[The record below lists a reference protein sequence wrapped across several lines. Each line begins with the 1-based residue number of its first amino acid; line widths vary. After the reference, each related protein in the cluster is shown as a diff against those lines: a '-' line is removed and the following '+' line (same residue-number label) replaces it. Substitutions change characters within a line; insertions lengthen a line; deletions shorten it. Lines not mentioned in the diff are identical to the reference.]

1 MNKIIKLLTIIIAP
15 LTLCL
20 LILWQMFFVQS
31 VNHYAVSTAVIILSL
46 LPFFLSFEKK
56 DHTTREITLIATLIA
71 LAVVSRAVFYL
82 IPSIKPFAAVV
93 IISAV
98 CLGAEK
104 GYIIGAFTAFISNFI
119 FGQGFWTP
127 YQMLALGLVGLLA
140 GLLFKK
146 IKANKYTMASV
157 GFVLI
162 FVVYALI
169 VDLSSVL
176 MMSGEHITLSGTI
189 AIYTAGIPFNL
200 VFAVATAICLFFF
213 GEPFVKKIDRI
224 NAKFALA

>member
-20 LILWQMFFVQS
+20 LILWQMFFAQS

-46 LPFFLSFEKK
+46 LPFFLSSEKK
-56 DHTTREITLIATLIA
+56 EHTTREITLIATLIA

-146 IKANKYTMASV
+146 IKANKYTMAAV

-224 NAKFALA
+224 NTKFALA

>member
-20 LILWQMFFVQS
+20 LILWQMFFSQS

-56 DHTTREITLIATLIA
+56 EHTTREITLIATLIA

-146 IKANKYTMASV
+146 IKANKYTMAAV

-224 NAKFALA
+224 NTKFALA

>member
-224 NAKFALA
+224 NTKFALA

>member
-1 MNKIIKLLTIIIAP
+1 MNKTIKVLTI
-15 LTLCL
+15 LTIPVVLCL
-20 LILWQMFFVQS
+20 LIIWQMLFSQS
-31 VNHYAVSTAVIILSL
+31 VNHYLVSTIIIVLSI
-46 LPFFLSFEKK
+46 LPFLISFEKK
-56 DHTTREITLIATLIA
+56 EHTTREITLIATLIA

-82 IPSIKPFAAVV
+82 IPNIKPFAAVV
-93 IISAV
+93 IISAI

-127 YQMLALGLVGLLA
+127 YQMLALGMVGLLA
-140 GLLFKK
+140 GLIFKK
-146 IKANKYTMASV
+146 IKTNRYTMAV
-157 GFVLI
+157 IGFLLV

-176 MMSGEHITLSGTI
+176 MMSGNHITLSGTV

-200 VFAVATAICLFFF
+200 IFAITTALCLFFF

-224 NAKFALA
+224 NTKFALT